1 LRWSFFA
8 IGGYFLLA
16 RRGLGGGRG
25 LAYGGRRPKAGV
37 APFKFSAYKRAFTSE
52 AALVPSTTVMVET
65 DYVIST
71 LGKFTRSL
79 GIVETILEDAQPY
92 HLTLFDLVVN
102 PPVRWGDQLINI
114 FMQINH

>member
-1 LRWSFFA
+1 
-8 IGGYFLLA
+8 
-16 RRGLGGGRG
+16 
-25 LAYGGRRPKAGV
+25 
-37 APFKFSAYKRAFTSE
+37 
-52 AALVPSTTVMVET
+52 MVET